1 MKCHEIIYLMDMQK
15 VWEALM
21 HTSAR
26 KIVYAYIA
34 GLIDLN
40 QWFMSWFKSSNTN
53 HDLNQAIKI

>member
-40 QWFMSWFKSSNTN
+40 Q
-53 HDLNQAIKI
+53 